1 MSKFIN
7 SILIIICSYL
17 FVRVTKYITKKIFDI
32 TKFDVQR
39 ENTLKSII
47 VSISYYLSFFTASI
61 LILKEFGIIDLDK
74 STILTGAGIF
84 GVMAGFASQ
93 NLIKDVLNGFF
104 ILFEKQ
110 MKVGDYVYIN
120 ENFRGTVEEIGL
132 RSTSIRDWNLR
143 RISLPNGEI
152 KSVMNYSRKKMRV
165 IVDVRVSYECDP
177 DFVMKTLD
185 EVCQMLNEKYK
196 EFLINN
202 IMNEPS
208 RPFSVYGV
216 TDIESSSIGAKYTI
230 TGVVAPFKYFSIAKN
245 ARLMIL
251 VKFKEKGIKIAYPK
265 RVNID
270 ADEYECYI

>member
-1 MSKFIN
+1 MIKFIN
-7 SILIIICSYL
+7 SILIIVLSYL
-17 FVRVTKYITKKIFDI
+17 FVRAIKYITKKIFAI

-39 ENTLKSII
+39 ENTLRSII
-47 VSISYYLSFFTASI
+47 VSISYYLSFFVASV
-61 LILKEFGIIDLDK
+61 LVLKEFGIIDWNQ

-84 GVMAGFASQ
+84 GVIAGFASQ

-120 ENFRGTVEEIGL
+120 ESFRGTVEEIGL

-152 KSVMNYSRKKMRV
+152 KSIMNYSRKKMRV
-165 IVDVRVSYECDP
+165 IIHVRVSYECDP
-177 DFVMKTLD
+177 DFVMQTLG
-185 EVCQMLNEKYK
+185 EVCEALNEKYK
-196 EFLINN
+196 EFLIKN

-216 TDIESSSIGAKYTI
+216 TDIESSSVGAKYTI
-230 TGVVAPFKYFSIAKN
+230 TGVVASFKYFSISKN

-251 VKFKEKGIKIAYPK
+251 VKFREKGIKIAYPK
-265 RVNID
+265 RVNINP
-270 ADEYECYI
+270 DEYESYI